1 MAIFSFPSSLS
12 ALLPVFLLLLLAQN
26 TSAKSAAS
34 LNLCPLNSTD
44 TIANTNITWGQVLD
58 LPIRDL
64 GGSSYIRPDVGGA
77 LLPWIYT
84 IIVIIVH
91 VPTVVVRV
99 VRWQM
104 VQTWCLASTIL
115 TLVITIQGYKSTAFA
130 PDMILTWTPLLL
142 VIDAGSMAQVLFL
155 IIEDRHLLSRLWKRL
170 TPTKEKANNG
180 ILENGILLGG
190 NPADPSSVWNRDES
204 KYEPAMNLEDLGI
217 GRDTRMSVAATTA
230 TKTTVLKD
238 DALYVAIF
246 AFALLVTI
254 FVLQILG
261 IIRAVAGAQGPAP
274 LVSSCSPIFQP
285 YGIAVLDG
293 NCNIYSIEQ
302 NFLKGVGCIYM
313 PGTRQ
318 MSWLKATVAGTSL
331 ALIFQTVDICL
342 LTMVHSKARWRGTKM
357 RRPWCSMFS
366 GLAILGLLLIY
377 GIQYATT
384 LPPGISERIG
394 VVQSAEI
401 PSVATANLVP
411 AGLRGALLAWNDGIF
426 NSWGVQYYGPSILRS
441 SSTMTLGLCGATG
454 TVRRL

>member
-12 ALLPVFLLLLLAQN
+12 TLLPVFLLLLLAQHI
-26 TSAKSAAS
+26 SAKSTAS
-34 LNLCPLNSTD
+34 LNFCPLNSTD

-91 VPTVVVRV
+91 VPMVVIRV

-104 VQTWCLASTIL
+104 VQTWCLASTVL

-142 VIDAGSMAQVLFL
+142 VIDAGSTAQVLFL
-155 IIEDRHLLSRLWKRL
+155 ILEDRRLLSRLWKRL
-170 TPTKEKANNG
+170 TPAKKKANNG
-180 ILENGILLGG
+180 ILENGMLLDG
-190 NPADPSSVWNRDES
+190 NPANPNFVWNRNDI
-204 KYEPAMNLEDLGI
+204 KYGPAMNIADLGI
-217 GRDTRMSVAATTA
+217 GRDTRMSVAATTVTTA
-230 TKTTVLKD
+230 TKTAVLKD

-246 AFALLVTI
+246 AFALLITI

-261 IIRAVAGAQGPAP
+261 IIRAVAGAKGPAP

-285 YGIAVLDG
+285 YGITVLDG
-293 NCNIYSIEQ
+293 NCNIYNVEQ
-302 NFLKGVGCIYM
+302 NFLKGVGCIFI

-318 MSWLKATVAGTSL
+318 MSWLKATVVGTSL
-331 ALIFQTVDICL
+331 ALVFQTIDICL
-342 LTMVHSKARWRGTKM
+342 LTMVHSKARWRGMKM

-384 LPPGISERIG
+384 LPPGISERIW

-401 PSVATANLVP
+401 RSVATANLVP

-426 NSWGVQYYGPSILRS
+426 NSWGVQYYGPSILP
-441 SSTMTLGLCGATG
+441 G
-454 TVRRL
+454 